1 MKRYTFFVCSIKF
14 QFYFLSDLP
23 PPPSRPNRLNL
34 LLIASN
40 YYKVSVILQ
49 IGQKQSLACC
59 FHSFISHSILLSS
72 PLSFLLPLHY
82 ITIGLISIEFFSL
95 DSTENLVLK
104 FMPHLIN
111 LSLHTSLEPNIIISV
126 SVHYP
131 SHLILFFLSFLY
143 PNTIVLLQKY
153 LEITR
158 YFCITW

>member
-23 PPPSRPNRLNL
+23 PPSFPS
-34 LLIASN
+34 S
-40 YYKVSVILQ
+40 K
-49 IGQKQSLACC
+49 SLGLP
-59 FHSFISHSILLSS
+59 F
-72 PLSFLLPLHY
+72 LSFSPLHY
-82 ITIGLISIEFFSL
+82 ITIGLISIEFFFSS

-131 SHLILFFLSFLY
+131 SHLILFFSFFPLSQY
-143 PNTIVLLQKY
+143 YCSPSKNT
-153 LEITR
+153 
-158 YFCITW
+158 